1 MNRNARDRNGPR
13 PSERGEVKL
22 GGLIFLLV
30 FLLALYAG
38 YKILPAYYDNYQLQD
53 SMVTEARFALTN
65 RNSASEVQD
74 DVYKEVLRLGVPV
87 DKKDIVVRFPDKT
100 VANNGMVDIDIVYGV
115 DVQFPNYTLHLDFH
129 PHGDNHTI

>member
-1 MNRNARDRNGPR
+1 MKHHRN
-13 PSERGEVKL
+13 SQRGSGKT
-22 GGLIFLLV
+22 GSLIFLFI
-30 FLLALYAG
+30 FLLAG
-38 YKILPAYYDNYQLQD
+38 YVGFKVFPAYYNNYQLQD

-87 DKKDIVVRFPDKT
+87 EKKDIVVRFPDKT

-115 DVQFPNYTLHLDFH
+115 DVDFPNYTLHLDFH